1 MTRKRTEKKDVF
13 SIEQAT
19 AMLPLVSVIAADIS
33 HLSRDLID
41 RRRRLEYL
49 MAGRNPNDHDVY
61 HEELVQVQADL
72 EQDSRNLREYLGE
85 LKALGVEPANGPEG
99 LVDFPAILD
108 GRKVALCWKL
118 GEPEVNY
125 WHEAEAGCAQ
135 RRPLTVGSIADGG
148 ADDFNGDLSA

>member
-1 MTRKRTEKKDVF
+1 MTRKRTEKKDCF

-49 MAGRNPNDHDVY
+49 LAGRNPHDKDVY

-72 EQDSRNLREYLGE
+72 EKDNRCLREYIIE

-99 LVDFPAILD
+99 IVDFPSVLD
-108 GRKVALCWKL
+108 GRKVALCWKI
-118 GEPEVNY
+118 GEPEVVY
-125 WHEAEAGCAQ
+125 WHDPEAGCAQ
-135 RRPLTVGSIADGG
+135 RRPLTVGSIAEGG
-148 ADDFNGDLSA
+148 IDDFHGDMSA

>member
-1 MTRKRTEKKDVF
+1 MTRKRPEHKDSF

-33 HLSRDLID
+33 QLSRDLIE

-72 EQDSRNLREYLGE
+72 ERDSRTLRDYIGE
-85 LKALGVEPANGPEG
+85 LQKLGVEPANGPEG
-99 LVDFPAILD
+99 LVDFPSILD

-118 GEPEVNY
+118 GEPEVTY
-125 WHEAEAGCAQ
+125 WHDRDAGCAH
-135 RRPLTVGSIADGG
+135 RRPLTVGSLADGG
-148 ADDFNGDLSA
+148 IDDFNGDLSA

>member
-1 MTRKRTEKKDVF
+1 MTRKRPEKKDCF

-33 HLSRDLID
+33 HLSRDLME

-49 MAGRNPNDHDVY
+49 LAGRNPNDRDVY

-72 EQDSRNLREYLGE
+72 ERDSRSLRDYLAE
-85 LKALGVEPANGPEG
+85 LKALGVEAANGPEG
-99 LVDFPAILD
+99 MVDFPAVLE

-118 GEPEVNY
+118 GEPEVMY
-125 WHEAEAGCAQ
+125 WHDPEAGCAQ
-135 RRPLTVGSIADGG
+135 RRHLTVGSVAEGG
-148 ADDFNGDLSA
+148 VDDFNGDLSA